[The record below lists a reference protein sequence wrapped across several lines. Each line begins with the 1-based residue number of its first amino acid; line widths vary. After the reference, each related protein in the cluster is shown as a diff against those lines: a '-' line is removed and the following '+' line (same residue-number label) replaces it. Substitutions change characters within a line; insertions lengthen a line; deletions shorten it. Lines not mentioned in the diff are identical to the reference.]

1 MKTFITILLSSFLSI
16 LFIQCSSDDN
26 DSYPINNQS
35 QFKGNWSGS
44 YTGMSEGTWSASID
58 ENGVFS
64 GKTKPTQGLSIFFI
78 EGEVNDNGILNAQFY
93 FNNTVVGQF
102 SGNLIQTEGQGQ
114 WTNTILN
121 LTGSWKGSKQ

>member
-64 GKTKPTQGLSIFFI
+64 
-78 EGEVNDNGILNAQFY
+78 
-93 FNNTVVGQF
+93 
-102 SGNLIQTEGQGQ
+102 
-114 WTNTILN
+114 
-121 LTGSWKGSKQ
+121 